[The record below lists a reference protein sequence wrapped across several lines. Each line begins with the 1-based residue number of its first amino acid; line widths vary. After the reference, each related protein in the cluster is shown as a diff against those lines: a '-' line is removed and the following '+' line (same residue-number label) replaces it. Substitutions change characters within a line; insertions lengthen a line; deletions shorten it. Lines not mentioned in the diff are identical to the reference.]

1 MTTVSD
7 IFQHPIFGHTVEL
20 NILGAQKICNFDC
33 TYCSR
38 GPSLIRISRLK
49 HDAVFTPVDEV
60 ISAIGKILSTQ
71 AQSGKAIDTILISGN
86 GEPTLHP
93 LFMNFA
99 KALVE
104 RRSELSSTTT
114 SHGKTTRIVCLT
126 NGDRLDDRDI
136 VDALNL
142 FDETVVKIDV
152 GTEKAFKK
160 INRPISR
167 SNLEKI
173 ILGARNLKILSIQTM
188 ITGGDISLAHATQLD
203 EWIEV
208 VAMMNP
214 KNVYLQRPD
223 SPCADP
229 NFRFPTEDEI
239 HRVSHWLERKL
250 KIKARVDF
258 DSAA

>member
-1 MTTVSD
+1 MKIVSD
-7 IFQHPIFGHTVEL
+7 VFQHPLFGRTVEL
-20 NILGAQKICNFDC
+20 NILGEQKICNFDC

-49 HDAVFTPVDEV
+49 HDAVFTPIED
-60 ISAIGKILSTQ
+60 ILTSIGKVLGAE
-71 AQSGKAIDTILISGN
+71 AQSGQPIDTILISGN

-93 LFMNFA
+93 LFPSFA
-99 KALVE
+99 RALIE
-104 RRSELSSTTT
+104 RRTELSSTT
-114 SHGKTTRIVCLT
+114 SGLGKQTRIVCLT
-126 NGDRLDDRDI
+126 NGDRLDDRDV

-142 FDETVVKIDV
+142 FDECLVKVDV

-167 SNLEKI
+167 SSLEKI
-173 ILGARNLKILSIQTM
+173 LLGTRSLKMLSIQTM
-188 ITGGDISLAHATQLD
+188 VTGGDISLTHSAQLD

-214 KNVYLQRPD
+214 KAVYLQKAIPPFAD
-223 SPCADP
+223 ST
-229 NFRFPTEDEI
+229 FRFATDDEI
-239 HRVSHWLERKL
+239 HRICHWLERKL
-250 KIKARVDF
+250 KIKARVEF

>member
-1 MTTVSD
+1 MKIVSD
-7 IFQHPIFGHTVEL
+7 VFQHPIFGRTVEL
-20 NILGAQKICNFDC
+20 NILGEQKICNFDC

-49 HDAVFTPVDEV
+49 HDAVFTPVEEI
-60 ISAIGKILSTQ
+60 ISAIGKTLGAG
-71 AQSGKAIDTILISGN
+71 AQSGDAIETVLISGN

-93 LFMNFA
+93 LFPNFA
-99 KALVE
+99 KALIE

-142 FDETVVKIDV
+142 FDESLVKIDV
-152 GTEKAFKK
+152 GTERAFKK

-167 SNLEKI
+167 SSLEKI
-173 ILGARNLKILSIQTM
+173 ILGARALKSLTIQTM
-188 ITGGDISLAHATQLD
+188 VTGGDVSLIHPNQLD

-208 VAMMNP
+208 IAMMNP
-214 KNVYLQRPD
+214 KAVYLQRPLA
-223 SPCADP
+223 PCADP
-229 NFRFPTEDEI
+229 TVKFPTDDEI

-250 KIKARVDF
+250 KIKARVAF